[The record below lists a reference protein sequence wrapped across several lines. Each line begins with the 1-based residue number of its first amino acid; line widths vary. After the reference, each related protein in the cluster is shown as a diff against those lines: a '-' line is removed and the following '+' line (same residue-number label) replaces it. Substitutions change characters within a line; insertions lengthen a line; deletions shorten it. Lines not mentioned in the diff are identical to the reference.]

1 LDNIGVRWLLWA
13 FGKFGGFSKLALRI
27 PSIPN
32 QPLEFSRRFLNLGIT
47 LKVLGGQ
54 KEPNFDYMS
63 TCHFVEVPVTF
74 VDAMLYL
81 HQKRVN
87 LVDMWSI

>member
-1 LDNIGVRWLLWA
+1 LRN
-13 FGKFGGFSKLALRI
+13 FGKILQSLDLDTPHTPTA
-27 PSIPN
+27 
-32 QPLEFSRRFLNLGIT
+32 LEFTEDFKYSDYLKFLEE
-47 LKVLGGQ
+47 Q
-54 KEPNFDYMS
+54 KDQFRYMS